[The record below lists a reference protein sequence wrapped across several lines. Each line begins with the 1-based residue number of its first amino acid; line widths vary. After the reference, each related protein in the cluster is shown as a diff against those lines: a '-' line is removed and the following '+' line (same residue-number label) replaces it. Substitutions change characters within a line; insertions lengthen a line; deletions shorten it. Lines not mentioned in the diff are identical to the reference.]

1 MDSQC
6 PIFLCH
12 ISKNAHGP
20 KADSDDT
27 QLLFNMLQSNYMKR
41 SINFH
46 KVLVYFN
53 NSLMDRSVRSAV

>member
-20 KADSDDT
+20 KADSNDT
-27 QLLFNMLQSNYMKR
+27 QLLFNMLQSNYME
-41 SINFH
+41 
-46 KVLVYFN
+46 KV
-53 NSLMDRSVRSAV
+53 D